1 MRKAL
6 VLVLCFILIMVIC
19 ALPAL
24 AGGVGVN
31 TAGVEHPGLKGQ
43 PWGNQM
49 IGKALWQGFGKPFA
63 FAGNF
68 LDNLFRG
75 NVEAAAKQAV
85 LMPINAPLSVV
96 ADGATMVTGDTKVYG
111 SPGNEIIQLK

>member
-1 MRKAL
+1 MRK
-6 VLVLCFILIMVIC
+6 VLVLCFVLMMAS

-49 IGKALWQGFGKPFA
+49 IGKALWQPLKGFA
-63 FAGNF
+63 FVGNA
-68 LDNLFRG
+68 LDALFRG
-75 NVEAAAKQAV
+75 NYESAAKQAV
-85 LMPINAPLSVV
+85 TMPLNAPLSVV
-96 ADGATMVTGDTKVYG
+96 ADGATMVPGDPKVYG
-111 SPGNEIIQLK
+111 SPGNEIIRLK